1 MPTNPEQAVPEGDQT
16 AVSRTAMLEMLS
28 CYLSLQG
35 ILQLGRR
42 SSSIM
47 DSITIDRD
55 IRRHSK
61 AIAAY
66 DFLHEIMN
74 PHKIMAEIRVSRS
87 DSYNAAVAVS
97 FKFKFVRTSGW
108 RVAFLRMRAFCLF
121 GAWFATGLLFVSSL
135 RSDIRPE
142 GHAVI
147 DWLWPRKQP
156 LAAPIYWGW

>member
-1 MPTNPEQAVPEGDQT
+1 
-16 AVSRTAMLEMLS
+16 MLEMLS
-28 CYLSLQG
+28 CFLSLQG

-87 DSYNAAVAVS
+87 RDRIVIMQLWLFHS
-97 FKFKFVRTSGW
+97 KFKFVRTSGW

-121 GAWFATGLLFVSSL
+121 GAWFATGLLLVSSL
-135 RSDIRPE
+135 RSNVRPE